1 MMKKIFYIVGTRPE
15 AIKVAPVI
23 LESLKHKDKI
33 ETIILSTGQ
42 HKEMLQ
48 QVLDIFSLQPD
59 IELNIMKESQTLS
72 SLTADLFKSF
82 DKEVIKHKPD
92 WIVAQGDTTSVM
104 VASIISYYHNIKF
117 AHIEAGLRTG
127 DLYRPFPEEL
137 NRIVADLVADLM
149 LAPTKRN
156 KETLLKA
163 VIKKDCKIEV
173 VGNTVI
179 DAINI
184 VKDISFDW
192 QSSQLSNIDKDKK
205 IILITA
211 HRRES
216 FGEDFSDML
225 KAIKFLAKKY
235 TEVQFVFPVHLNPN
249 VKKPVFDNLSDI
261 RNIHLLEPLDY
272 LTMVQIIAKAD
283 LVLTDS
289 GGIQEEVPTF
299 GTPLLVMRSET
310 ERQEGVESGV
320 AKLVGTNA
328 DVIIKEVENVIDS
341 GCKKHKIGNPY
352 GDGKS
357 SERIIDLLINS

>member
-1 MMKKIFYIVGTRPE
+1 MKKIFYIVGTRPE

-48 QVLDIFSLQPD
+48 QVMDIFSLHPN
-59 IELNIMKESQTLS
+59 IELNLMKESQTLS

-82 DKEVIKHKPD
+82 DQEVIKHKPD

-104 VASIISYYHNIKF
+104 VASIIAYYHKIKF

-137 NRIVADLVADLM
+137 NRIIADLVADLM

-156 KETLLKA
+156 KDTLLKT
-163 VIKKDCKIEV
+163 VVKKDCKIEV

-184 VKDISFDW
+184 VKDISFEW
-192 QSSQLSNIDKDKK
+192 NESKLSDIDLDKK

-216 FGEDFSDML
+216 FGDDFNDMI
-225 KAIKFLAKKY
+225 KAIKFLAQKHKNI
-235 TEVQFVFPVHLNPN
+235 QFVFPVHLNPN
-249 VKKPVFDNLSDI
+249 VKKPVFDNLLDVK
-261 RNIHLLEPLDY
+261 NIYLLKPLDY
-272 LTMVQIIAKAD
+272 LTMVQIMSKAD

-310 ERQEGVESGV
+310 ERQEGIEAGV
-320 AKLVGTNA
+320 AKLVGTDA
-328 DVIIKEVENVIDS
+328 KVIIREVENVISS
-341 GCKKHKIGNPY
+341 GFKKHKITNPY

-357 SERIIDLLINS
+357 SERIVDLLINS